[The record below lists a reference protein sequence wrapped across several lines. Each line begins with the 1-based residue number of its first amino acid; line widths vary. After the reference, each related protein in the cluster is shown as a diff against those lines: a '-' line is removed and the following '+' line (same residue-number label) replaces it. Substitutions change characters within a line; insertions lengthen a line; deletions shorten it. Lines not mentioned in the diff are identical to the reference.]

1 MIDSGARLT
10 ASRQRVD
17 GPTYAA
23 VQPSLALFAFLGAVI
38 GAAVMGFM
46 GTGSLKSGGMTYADL
61 AAVLLAAVGVIVAI
75 FGGVLAIAAF
85 WGFQQMKQEA
95 VRTATEAALTEVREQ
110 IENGSIRRYILDEV
124 EARITEVV
132 ASSDFDRRVRD
143 RVDQIV
149 LGRPEDRLL
158 DDDNSGEQS

>member
-10 ASRQRVD
+10 AAKRRVEE
-17 GPTYAA
+17 PTYAA
-23 VQPSLALFAFLGAVI
+23 VKPSLALFAFLGAVI
-38 GAAVMGFM
+38 GAGLMGFI
-46 GTGSLKSGGMTYADL
+46 GTGSLKSGDMSYADL

-95 VRTATEAALTEVREQ
+95 VRTSTDAAMTEVREQ
-110 IENGSIRRYILDEV
+110 IENGNIRRYILDEV
-124 EARITEVV
+124 EARIAEVV

-149 LGRPEDRLL
+149 LGRPDDRLL
-158 DDDNSGEQS
+158 DDDIGGEQS